1 MKARIGEVEE
11 KDIDN
16 FRRAVKAET
25 LITIKEYVEEQLLYV
40 EQLLTEEDTI
50 VQARLRGK
58 VIAYA
63 DVLEKLKKETAPI
76 PPTSK
81 EAGILG
87 GSL

>member
-76 PPTSK
+76 PPSL
-81 EAGILG
+81 ESEGILG